1 MNLDFSIYQLINDIE
16 IISKNKDKCHN
27 NKLESGKKTIL
38 IIKSV
43 ITIIMYIYVI
53 YMLIIG
59 KFSGRMIALNI
70 GLLASIG
77 PLPSIIFL
85 PLIKNNTIIF

>member
-1 MNLDFSIYQLINDIE
+1 MSLDFSIYQLISNIE
-16 IISKNKDKCHN
+16 LINKNKDECHN
-27 NKLESGKKTIL
+27 KLKSGRKTIL

-53 YMLIIG
+53 YILIIG

>member
-1 MNLDFSIYQLINDIE
+1 MNLDFSIYQLISNIE
-16 IISKNKDKCHN
+16 LINKNKDECHN
-27 NKLESGKKTIL
+27 KLKSGRKTIL

-59 KFSGRMIALNI
+59 NFSGKMIALNI
-70 GLLASIG
+70 GLLGSIG
-77 PLPSIIFL
+77 PLPSVIFL
-85 PLIKNNTIIF
+85 SLIKNKTILF